1 MYEGGRGNFSR
12 TFNIFFFIHCTGV
25 CLYRILIAQ
34 KKKQFPVF
42 AVKITFL
49 MKKFLRQNKFRV
61 VFSVASEHYFLM
73 VYHSINNPESRQQ
86 SDLTSQ
92 NQDLLPGQNISV
104 PLLGVTCIRGI
115 FSLGQLFSIHVVTTP
130 QGSERLWPARPGP
143 FHCPPRHRRSLW
155 CRRWN
160 TELVLVSPSHS

>member
-1 MYEGGRGNFSR
+1 MRWKIEDKSKRCLILTASSCIFSILKQSWNYVGRNILFQNILVLFPCCFPPPTILHLSDVWRGGRGNFSR

-73 VYHSINNPESRQQ
+73 FYHSINNPESRQQ
-86 SDLTSQ
+86 SKLTSQ
-92 NQDLLPGQNISV
+92 NLDLLPG
-104 PLLGVTCIRGI
+104 
-115 FSLGQLFSIHVVTTP
+115 
-130 QGSERLWPARPGP
+130 
-143 FHCPPRHRRSLW
+143 
-155 CRRWN
+155 
-160 TELVLVSPSHS
+160 

>member
-1 MYEGGRGNFSR
+1 MYEGGGGGNFSR

-61 VFSVASEHYFLM
+61 VMFSVASEHYFLM
-73 VYHSINNPESRQQ
+73 FYHSINNPESRQ
-86 SDLTSQ
+86 
-92 NQDLLPGQNISV
+92 
-104 PLLGVTCIRGI
+104 
-115 FSLGQLFSIHVVTTP
+115 
-130 QGSERLWPARPGP
+130 
-143 FHCPPRHRRSLW
+143 
-155 CRRWN
+155 
-160 TELVLVSPSHS
+160 